1 MAVAWTKLTIS
12 THAALWGGKDSDMTL
27 QGANILVTGGTGSF
41 GQAFI
46 RRILTD
52 HRPARLVVF
61 SRDELKQYEMQQV
74 LSAPQLRYF
83 IGDVRD
89 RERLNRALQG
99 VDYVIHAAALKQVPA
114 AEYNP
119 IECIKTN
126 VIGAENIIN
135 ACIDQN
141 VKKVIALSTDKAVNP
156 VNLYGATKLC
166 ADKLFVAANHLA
178 GAGGTRFSVVRYGN
192 VVGSRGSVVP
202 FFKAQA
208 KTGKLPITDPNM
220 TRFWIRLEDGVTF
233 VERCLEMM
241 RGGEIFIPKIRSMRL
256 VDLARAIGP
265 ECKHE
270 VIGIRPGEKLHE
282 LLLTRDDA
290 RQTLEFADFYLIQP
304 GIHHWDYVESKSYG
318 GQQGRP
324 VAPDF
329 EYASNTNDRWLD
341 IGELR
346 AIIA

>member
-1 MAVAWTKLTIS
+1 
-12 THAALWGGKDSDMTL
+12 MTL
-27 QGANILVTGGTGSF
+27 QGSNILVTGGTGSF
-41 GQAFI
+41 GQAFV
-46 RRILTD
+46 RRVLAD

-61 SRDELKQYEMQQV
+61 SRDELKQYEMQQA
-74 LSAPQLRYF
+74 LSAPQLRFF

-89 RERLNRALQG
+89 RERLDRALHG

-126 VIGAENIIN
+126 VIGAENLIN

-178 GAGGTRFSVVRYGN
+178 GRGGTRFAVVRYGN

-233 VERCLEMM
+233 VERCLDLM

-265 ECKHE
+265 DCQHE

-290 RQTLEFADFYLIQP
+290 RQTLEFDDFYLIQP
-304 GIHHWDYVESKSYG
+304 GTHHWDYVESTSYG

-324 VAPDF
+324 VPADF
-329 EYASNTNDRWLD
+329 EYASNTNSRWLEAD
-341 IGELR
+341 ELR